1 MDSLRHNSRTDQ
13 THSPTSALS
22 FFVSLAAA
30 LIGFAGGAFAM
41 PVYVTPQ
48 NLPSCDP
55 LGLTGTTAT
64 GTTLVDE
71 LGTSGFP
78 ADETILAASQ
88 IGQQVACPSNFVADP
103 DVTPQMNVKITNATG
118 VDFSDL
124 WYVADPETS
133 ILNID
138 GLVNEQS
145 AFKID
150 ATGINRPLIFESFS
164 TGIAGVFEDG
174 ETWVFIIDAY
184 LNSSATPPEILTSV
198 GLVGNLSGNANGVQ
212 TKSSGSIIGTPVP
225 EPGTALLMS
234 LGLMGLSVAGRE
246 RRGSQSPRTSRR
258 KRRKR
263 RAHLAGPIATLSTSA
278 LMLVA
283 LSTPAAAQVPLTGN
297 GASLQT
303 ILPAPNPDPFW
314 DNNQWTSIRIPDPA
328 NPGLNPSGA
337 TLSLLFD
344 PPAGTALRAPWVGN
358 FQHTVGTGLGNT
370 DLGLN
375 TFNFGGL
382 AGDVGDPGTL
392 AMNSLFSISDLDDGS
407 GAAEQLRLVARDA
420 ALAVI
425 TDPWLSEPIAAFG
438 TPSELSTA
446 NAFPSWQWDGSSYLF
461 TGNLVYFNPN
471 VLLRFT
477 TLVAIHELDID
488 KLNSSSYG
496 VSFGAQVEPIPEPST
511 ALLVG
516 LGLGVL
522 THRKAR
528 SRGGVS

>member
-1 MDSLRHNSRTDQ
+1 MDSLTHNSRTDQ
-13 THSPTSALS
+13 THSRTSALS

-48 NLPSCDP
+48 NLASCDP

-71 LGTSGFP
+71 LGTAGFP
-78 ADETILAASQ
+78 ADETILASSAV
-88 IGQQVACPSNFVADP
+88 GQEIACPSNYVGDP
-103 DVTPQMNVKITNATG
+103 DLRPQVNVKITNTTG
-118 VDFSDL
+118 VDFLDL

-138 GLVNEQS
+138 GLVNQQS

-150 ATGINRPLIFESFS
+150 SIGINRPLIFESF
-164 TGIAGVFEDG
+164 TAGIAGVFEDG
-174 ETWVFIIDAY
+174 ETWLFTIDAY
-184 LNSSATPPEILTSV
+184 LNSSGSAPEILTSV
-198 GLVGNLSGNANGVQ
+198 GLVGNLSGNINGVSN
-212 TKSSGSIIGTPVP
+212 KSSGSIIGTPVP

-263 RAHLAGPIATLSTSA
+263 HAHLAGPIATLSTIA

-283 LSTPAAAQVPLTGN
+283 LSTPAAAQVPLTGSGPN
-297 GASLQT
+297 L
-303 ILPAPNPDPFW
+303 IVPAPNPDPFYT
-314 DNNQWTSIRIPDPA
+314 NNMWTSIRIPDVA
-328 NPGLNPSGA
+328 NPGTNPSGS
-337 TLSLLFD
+337 TLSLVFD
-344 PPAGTALRAPWVGN
+344 PPAGTVLRAPWQGN

-370 DLGLN
+370 VTGLN

-382 AGDVGDPGTL
+382 AGDLSDPGNL
-392 AMNSLFSISDLDDGS
+392 AVDSLFTIGDLDSGS
-407 GAAEQLRLVARDA
+407 GTETLTLIARDSN
-420 ALAVI
+420 LSVI
-425 TDPWLSEPIAAFG
+425 TDPWLSEPIAVSG
-438 TPSELSTA
+438 PGIA
-446 NAFPSWQWDGSSYLF
+446 NPGSFPGWTWNGSSYF
-461 TGNLVYFNPN
+461 FDSSTTFGGNPSLAI
-471 VLLRFT
+471 RFA
-477 TLVAIHELDID
+477 TLVAIHELDIQKD
-488 KLNSSSYG
+488 NTAYG

-511 ALLVG
+511 ALLVS

-528 SRGGVS
+528 SRRGVS